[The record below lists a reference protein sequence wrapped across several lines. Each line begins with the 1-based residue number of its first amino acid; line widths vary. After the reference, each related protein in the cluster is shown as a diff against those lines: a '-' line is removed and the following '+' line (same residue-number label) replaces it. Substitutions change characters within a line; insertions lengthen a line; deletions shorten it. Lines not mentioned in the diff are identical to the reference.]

1 MDVRESLRSVGGG
14 SVSSDDQQEM
24 DEASP
29 PRSEG
34 NLGEQDLP
42 DLVQDLNRRL
52 WTGVL
57 ILGRT
62 AVEVRLSLKDGRMVF
77 ASSSDPDGRL
87 GTLLMR
93 RGALSLRP
101 HLHTSKANTPGKRLA
116 TLPLRH

>member
-14 SVSSDDQQEM
+14 SVISDNQPQM
-24 DEASP
+24 GEASP

-42 DLVQDLNRRL
+42 DLAQDLNRRL

-77 ASSSDPDGRL
+77 CSSSGPDVRL
-87 GTLLMR
+87 ETLRMPPGAPGLRAHHGT
-93 RGALSLRP
+93 
-101 HLHTSKANTPGKRLA
+101 
-116 TLPLRH
+116 